1 MKRFGNRVDLQ
12 VSILLAVFVAAVAL
26 SCFTVSYSITYN
38 DMKFGLRERVK
49 YIQNFLENKM
59 ELSYFSDFE
68 SRRIC
73 RKKNMSIF
81 TEYSVL

>member
-59 ELSYFSDFE
+59 ELSYFSDFLF
-68 SRRIC
+68 SI
-73 RKKNMSIF
+73 KSIF
-81 TEYSVL
+81 